1 MKNIQAHLGL
11 KNEKFDFRT
20 GDTVKVH
27 TKVVEGDSERI
38 QIFDGVVVSRRGA
51 GIAETITVRKISYGV
66 GVERI
71 FPINSPR
78 IDKIEVIKTGKVQR
92 SKIYYLRKLAGK
104 SARLK
109 ETAQK
114 DGSASLNNSFAGP
127 RPFEALA
134 KKDGSGEVAAQ
145 AAPQVA
151 AVPAAPAPAAA
162 PASSDVKATN

>member
-11 KNEKFDFRT
+11 KHEKFDFRT

-38 QIFDGVVVSRRGA
+38 QVFDGVVISRRGV
-51 GIAETITVRKISYGV
+51 GIAETIIVRKISYGV

-78 IDKIEVIKTGKVQR
+78 IDRIEVIKTGKVQR
-92 SKIYYLRKLAGK
+92 SKIYYIRELAGK

-109 ETAQK
+109 ETSQ
-114 DGSASLNNSFAGP
+114 N
-127 RPFEALA
+127 
-134 KKDGSGEVAAQ
+134 DGSGEVAAQ
-145 AAPQVA
+145 DAA
-151 AVPAAPAPAAA
+151 AVSAVPAPAAA
-162 PASSDVKATN
+162 PASADVKAMN

>member
-11 KNEKFDFRT
+11 KNEKFNFRT
-20 GDTVKVH
+20 GDTVEVH

-38 QIFDGVVVSRRGA
+38 QVFDGVVIARRGA

-78 IDKIEVIKTGKVQR
+78 IDKIEVIKTGKVHR
-92 SKIYYLRKLAGK
+92 SKIYYLRELAGK

-109 ETAQK
+109 ENEQK
-114 DGSASLNNSFAGP
+114 DGPG
-127 RPFEALA
+127 EAA
-134 KKDGSGEVAAQ
+134 TQ

-151 AVPAAPAPAAA
+151 AVPAPAPATAPAAA
-162 PASSDVKATN
+162 DAKVTN

>member
-11 KNEKFDFRT
+11 KKEKFDFRT

-38 QIFDGVVVSRRGA
+38 QVFDGVVISRRGT
-51 GIAETITVRKISYGV
+51 GIAETIIVRKISYGV

-78 IDKIEVIKTGKVQR
+78 IDKIEVIKTGKVKR
-92 SKIYYLRKLAGK
+92 SKIYYIRELAGK

-109 ETAQK
+109 ETGQK
-114 DGSASLNNSFAGP
+114 EDDG
-127 RPFEALA
+127 
-134 KKDGSGEVAAQ
+134 VAAQ
-145 AAPQVA
+145 AVSQVE

-162 PASSDVKATN
+162 PASAATDAKAAG